1 MNAIAP
7 INQMPVEGSLIT
19 SLQRAEID
27 QQITTAR
34 AYPRSVE
41 RAVVNIATL
50 ATLDEETAQE
60 CMYVLP
66 RGNKK
71 IEGPSA
77 RLAEII
83 SSQWGNC
90 RVAARV
96 VHVDKIEKYIEA
108 EGLFHDLE
116 TNTATTARVRRRIS
130 DSYGKLYNEDMIIVT
145 GNAACS
151 IAKRNAV
158 LGGVPK
164 GVWRRAYER
173 ALAVIKGNASTLVAS
188 RDKTL
193 AAFETLGVS
202 PELLFKA
209 IGVVGSRDITLEHI
223 GTLRGMYATLKNG
236 EATVEEMF
244 GEGKAAPAVRKP
256 APDIPDI
263 EEEAKPEDKPEP
275 TKADSPATE
284 PRAAVDTAAPVKAAP
299 VEEQKSAAVEPEAA
313 DMFPGDRQL
322 ATVASADEEI
332 VKLEAALRNCDDYD
346 ELEKLRASW
355 AARIRKLPNN
365 SAARANKLISDAIFA
380 AT

>member
-7 INQMPVEGSLIT
+7 IQSMPVEGNLIT

-27 QQITTAR
+27 QQISTAR

-66 RGNKK
+66 RGGKK

-108 EGLFHDLE
+108 EGVFHDLE
-116 TNTATTARVRRRIS
+116 TNTAQTARVRRRIS
-130 DSYGKLYNEDMIIVT
+130 DSNGKLYNEDMIIVT

-158 LGGVPK
+158 LSGVPK

-173 ALAVIKGNASTLVAS
+173 AQEVIKGNASTLVAA

-193 AAFETLGVS
+193 EAFVALGISNEAV
-202 PELLFKA
+202 FKS
-209 IGVVGSRDITLEHI
+209 IGVVGTRDITLNHI

-236 EATVEEMF
+236 EATAEEMF
-244 GEGKAAPAVRKP
+244 GEGKVARKP

-263 EEEAKPEDKPEP
+263 EEQPTQEAKAEAKQAAAKTEA
-275 TKADSPATE
+275 TAQVAQSPA
-284 PRAAVDTAAPVKAAP
+284 ATAAQSQPAP
-299 VEEQKSAAVEPEAA
+299 VEKKHTTAPVG
-313 DMFPGDRQL
+313 DMFPGDRSL
-322 ATVASADEEI
+322 ANTAADEEI
-332 VKLEAALRNCDDYD
+332 AKLDAELRNCEDYD
-346 ELEKLRASW
+346 ELEKLRATW
-355 AARIRKLPNN
+355 APRIKKLPNN
-365 SAARANKLISDAIFA
+365 TAARANKLISDAIFA